1 MQSYKK
7 MQSLT
12 EKMYICRSNEAI
24 MKAQVIS
31 QKSAQMPFEA
41 KKVIEK
47 DSVKD
52 SIPEGY
58 VSFDTFVEVFDRKLR
73 EQYAKL

>member
-1 MQSYKK
+1 
-7 MQSLT
+7 
-12 EKMYICRSNEAI
+12 

-41 KKVIEK
+41 KKVAKK

>member
-1 MQSYKK
+1 
-7 MQSLT
+7 MQSLI
-12 EKMYICRSNEAI
+12 EKLYICRSNETI

-31 QKSAQMPFEA
+31 QKPAQMPYEA
-41 KKVIEK
+41 KKVIKK
-47 DSVKD
+47 DNVID
-52 SIPEGY
+52 FIPEGY